1 MFGRPWSRQSLEAWP
16 LATHQSRL
24 KRWFVT
30 AGFAYHFSPV
40 GLWRLGRS
48 EQAEKVCSFAIM
60 IRFRK
65 RLLFKRDVLATHR
78 AYECSQNGTIRLP
91 EQITAHH
98 APATDRNPRSGSLFS
113 HESCA
118 SWEGSRMRKII
129 HRKADQSVSDPRR
142 PAWNW
147 NTRGKVWIGFWMIT
161 FQAGLKARLLSRI
174 LKPQC
179 PPARKTRTVNSCR
192 DLRCRAFV

>member
-1 MFGRPWSRQSLEAWP
+1 MFGRPWSGQSLEAWP

-30 AGFAYHFSPV
+30 TGFTSHFSPV
-40 GLWRLGRS
+40 GLWGLGRS
-48 EQAEKVCSFAIM
+48 EQAEKVRSFAIM

-65 RLLFKRDVLATHR
+65 RLLFKRDVLTTHR
-78 AYECSQNGTIRLP
+78 AYECSENRTIRLP

-98 APATDRNPRSGSLFS
+98 APATDRNPHSGSLFS

-129 HRKADQSVSDPRR
+129 HRKADQSVSDPLR
-142 PAWNW
+142 PVWNW
-147 NTRGKVWIGFWMIT
+147 NTRGKVWIAVI
-161 FQAGLKARLLSRI
+161 KSLLGI

-179 PPARKTRTVNSCR
+179 PPGRKKRSVNSYGN
-192 DLRCRAFV
+192 LPCRAFV